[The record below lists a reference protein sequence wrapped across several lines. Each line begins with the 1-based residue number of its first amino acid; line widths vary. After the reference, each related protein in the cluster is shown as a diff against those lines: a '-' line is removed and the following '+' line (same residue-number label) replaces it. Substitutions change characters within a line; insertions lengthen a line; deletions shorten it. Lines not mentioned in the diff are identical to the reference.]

1 MSCPRWRVADRR
13 YPVRVIGHAWIPM
26 DDGVRLGATIYLPD
40 APGDGPFPA
49 LLESIP
55 YRKDDWT
62 LSRDRPVHGH
72 FAARGYASVRLDI
85 RGSGSSEGIAID
97 EYTDREIE
105 DNLQVLRWL
114 AAQPWCTGRVGMFGL
129 SWGGFSALQAAMRRP
144 PELGA
149 IVPVHFS
156 HDRYATDVHY
166 YGGTLHVGEAVYWPA
181 EMVAENALPPDPER
195 FGPGWHEAWLA
206 RLQTTPQW
214 PLTWLRHQRRDEYW
228 RHGSACDDWAA
239 LTIPVLAIGGLHDAY
254 REAVL
259 AVLEHGAGPRRGLIG
274 PWGHTWPHAGWPAP
288 SIDGLGEMDRWWDR
302 WLRDERNGADE
313 EPMLRVYVQD
323 PAPAAPLPDRIPG
336 RWWVADRWPLD
347 APTVMGLGPGEP
359 LDGPGAG
366 VEGSGGT
373 ARWHGPLT
381 VGQGAPF
388 WCGSGPPQGVPGDQR
403 EDDARSLCYTSQ
415 PLEGDLVIIGRP
427 RVRLRLSADQPVAQA
442 AVRLCDVGPD
452 GTSALIARGALNLTH
467 RDGHD
472 HPTALV
478 PGDTVPVA
486 VRLSTAAAR
495 VRAGH
500 CLRVAVAGAAWPLA
514 WPAPQHPTLTIHHDP
529 DRPAVLELPLASGM
543 VPDPRPPGPPPDE
556 PDPTGLPEAID
567 LPARPPAWS
576 VVAAPDGTVAIANEA
591 FEATR
596 LPERGGLEWHGEARY
611 RVALHPDRPD
621 SCVAEGAVG
630 YRIAYPGGPTVEA
643 RGSIRQ
649 TADAET
655 IHLAIELDV
664 DEDGRRVHEG
674 RWSESFPRDLL

>member
-1 MSCPRWRVADRR
+1 
-13 YPVRVIGHAWIPM
+13 M

-62 LSRDRPVHGH
+62 LSRDRPLHGH

-85 RGSGSSEGIAID
+85 RGSGSSEGIAAD

-114 AAQPWCTGRVGMFGL
+114 AAQPWCTGRIGMFGI

-144 PELGA
+144 PELRA

-166 YGGTLHVGEAVYWPA
+166 YGGTLHVGESVYWPA

-195 FGPGWHEAWLA
+195 FGPGWREAWLA
-206 RLQTTPQW
+206 RLRATPQW
-214 PLTWLRHQRRDEYW
+214 PLIWLRHQHRDDYW

-239 LTIPVLAIGGLHDAY
+239 LTTPVLAIGGLHDAY

-259 AVLEHGAGPRRGLIG
+259 AVLERGAGPRRGLIG

-323 PAPAAPLPDRIPG
+323 PVPVEPFPDRIAG

-347 APTVMGLGPGEP
+347 APPSGHEPRARASRWRGPARGRTR
-359 LDGPGAG
+359 LTAR
-366 VEGSGGT
+366 

-415 PLEGDLVIIGRP
+415 PLAEDLVIVGRP
-427 RVRLRLSADQPVAQA
+427 RVRLRVSADQPVAQV
-442 AVRLCDVGPD
+442 AVRLCDVAPD

-467 RDGHD
+467 RHGHD
-472 HPTALV
+472 HPVALV
-478 PGDTVPVA
+478 PGEA
-486 VRLSTAAAR
+486 GVRRVCACRRRRLGSARGTACGSR
-495 VRAGH
+495 SPGRRG
-500 CLRVAVAGAAWPLA
+500 RW
-514 WPAPQHPTLTIHHDP
+514 
-529 DRPAVLELPLASGM
+529 
-543 VPDPRPPGPPPDE
+543 PGPRR
-556 PDPTGLPEAID
+556 AI
-567 LPARPPAWS
+567 
-576 VVAAPDGTVAIANEA
+576 
-591 FEATR
+591 
-596 LPERGGLEWHGEARY
+596 
-611 RVALHPDRPD
+611 
-621 SCVAEGAVG
+621 
-630 YRIAYPGGPTVEA
+630 
-643 RGSIRQ
+643 
-649 TADAET
+649 
-655 IHLAIELDV
+655 
-664 DEDGRRVHEG
+664 
-674 RWSESFPRDLL
+674 PR